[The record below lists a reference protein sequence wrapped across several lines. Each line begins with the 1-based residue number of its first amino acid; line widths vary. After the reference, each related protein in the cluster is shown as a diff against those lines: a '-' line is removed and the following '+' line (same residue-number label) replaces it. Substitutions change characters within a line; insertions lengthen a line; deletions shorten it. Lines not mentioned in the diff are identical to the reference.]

1 MLSRSHNIYS
11 KLEKNPREKP
21 SVAAPPR
28 VFHSDFSLV
37 FREYLWIR
45 FANLCILSQYFAK
58 REVTRVNLLQCQGHR
73 RRRRRSCQCSGRRPR
88 SRRLGQDAG
97 TASRQPAAKVGHDGR
112 GDGNAH
118 FDEVRGE
125 TDEGKGGSGGG
136 HEEERLEGVRAEVE
150 GVEGQRGEP
159 SATDGQQ
166 EEPGDGR

>member
-1 MLSRSHNIYS
+1 MSRTHNIHS
-11 KLEKNPREKP
+11 KLEKN
-21 SVAAPPR
+21 
-28 VFHSDFSLV
+28 SLV

-73 RRRRRSCQCSGRRPR
+73 RRRRRSCQCSGSRPR
-88 SRRLGQDAG
+88 SHRLGQDAG

-118 FDEVRGE
+118 LDEVCGKI
-125 TDEGKGGSGGG
+125 DEGKGGGGG
-136 HEEERLEGVRAEVE
+136 DEEERLEGVRAEVE